1 MPYVTTYERSLSGDA
16 TEGFCVSENPWQ
28 TRKSRRRCAYWIMKE
43 ELANHKIKSL
53 VSPWADMYF
62 RLAATKKPSNEPLRK
77 VKTYYFS
84 VSECGSFL

>member
-1 MPYVTTYERSLSGDA
+1 
-16 TEGFCVSENPWQ
+16 
-28 TRKSRRRCAYWIMKE
+28 MKE

-62 RLAATKKPSNEPLRK
+62 RLAATKKPSNQPLRK